1 MSFFYVC
8 LPFLLNIC
16 DGSFHC
22 HKNVLNYLIILIDSY
37 KRKYKARK
45 NKKCNL
51 LNTLPKLLSQ
61 KRNFLYFLSYHM
73 HCVGVPIFPRI
84 PLTLFII
91 SFFNNLTGYF
101 LACNV
106 YMFDVSV
113 VEPFFSH
120 FVLLDF
126 FFWNVEY
133 KQSLRST
140 IITLFIM
147 FSYIAFTLKMSF
159 SSCVC

>member
-1 MSFFYVC
+1 MCHFFYLC

-91 SFFNNLTGYF
+91 SFFFFNNLTGYF

-113 VEPFFSH
+113 VEPFFRILCYWISY
-120 FVLLDF
+120 FEV
-126 FFWNVEY
+126 WNIN
-133 KQSLRST
+133 SL
-140 IITLFIM
+140 
-147 FSYIAFTLKMSF
+147 
-159 SSCVC
+159 